1 MESATFRK
9 WLTERGSRFDRQR
22 HEKRGQYEKFDFVFP
37 FHCACPRSGLPSIQ
51 HGLVMLLDVE
61 R

>member
-1 MESATFRK
+1 MESAIFRK
-9 WLTERGSRFDRQR
+9 WLTERGCALTDNG

-37 FHCACPRSGLPSIQ
+37 FHCACSRSGLPSIQ